1 MPMNKL
7 KLLHSITAD
16 HTLPFEQKIQ
26 ELLQLG
32 CRIFNCQIAIV
43 SQIQAQTYYVEHV
56 HTPDNSLPVGA
67 QFPLGETYCC
77 HTLAANSSLAFDHAS
92 DSHIAT
98 HPCYLNFGLESYI
111 GAPLLVQGNRYGT
124 VNFSSPDIHK
134 GQFTQDDHDFVW
146 LLSQWIGNEITRNQS
161 LLLMKQN
168 QEIQHAMGEL
178 AIIGGWQVNL
188 LNNTVI
194 WTDTTRAIH
203 EVSDDFQPTLE
214 TAIQF
219 YQEEDRDTVTS
230 LVNTAIETGAPW
242 KAEFLLNTA
251 TGNQVWV
258 ETQGKAVFENDQCIR
273 LYGAI
278 QNVDE
283 RVKTR
288 IALTEQ
294 KDLAERM
301 LQTRSLFLAN
311 VSHELRTPMNG
322 IVGMLQL
329 LEQSTLDDT
338 QKNMVDVANRSTQSL
353 TRLLNDFLDFS
364 KIDAGMLSLE
374 QTEFELHH
382 LINGLKLAYQTQCN
396 EKGIGLDFNL
406 SNLKHQYLVG
416 DPVRVK
422 QVLQN
427 LISNAI
433 KFTAQGHITVTL
445 CSVEHD
451 GKCIINGQV
460 SDSGIGMSDTV
471 QSSLF
476 SPFSQADQSTTRQYG
491 GTGLGL
497 SIVKRLCE
505 LMSGSIS
512 VTSEFGIGSVF
523 SFTLVL
529 GIGEAPDL
537 TSQQARNQQDIPTDF
552 KILVVED
559 NAVNRIVLAQI
570 LKKWQLQYD
579 FAFDGEQA
587 LARLD
592 QASDTPYDVILMD
605 CQMPNMDGYQATQ
618 AIRQRSSDDR
628 HSHIIALTA
637 NAMSGEAKK
646 CLAAGMDDYLA
657 KPIDI
662 KALHKAIC
670 KAL

>member
-16 HTLPFEQKIQ
+16 HTLLFEQKIQ

-43 SQIQAQTYYVEHV
+43 SRIDAEQYHVEHV

-92 DSHIAT
+92 ESDIAT

-111 GAPLLVQGNRYGT
+111 GAPLQVQGQRYGT
-124 VNFSSPDIHK
+124 VNFSSPDIHAGK
-134 GQFTQDDHDFVW
+134 FTQDDHDFVW
-146 LLSQWIGNEITRNQS
+146 LLSQWIGNEITRNHS
-161 LLLMKQN
+161 LLLSTQN
-168 QEIQHAMGEL
+168 QEIQQAMGEL

-188 LNNTVI
+188 INNTVI

-203 EVSDDFQPTLE
+203 EVDADFQPTLE
-214 TAIQF
+214 TAIEF
-219 YQEEDRDTVTS
+219 YQEQDRETVAN
-230 LVNTAIETGAPW
+230 LVNKAIELGTPW

-258 ETQGKAVFENDQCIR
+258 ETQGKAVFDKGQCVR

-294 KDLAERM
+294 KELAEGM

-329 LEQSTLDDT
+329 LAQSSLDET
-338 QKNMVDVANRSTQSL
+338 QKNMLDVASRSTQSL

-364 KIDAGMLSLE
+364 KIDAGMLSLA
-374 QTEFELHH
+374 QTEFELPH
-382 LINGLKLAYQTQCN
+382 LINGLKVAYQTQCN
-396 EKGIGLDFNL
+396 EKGIGLEFNL
-406 SNLKHQYLVG
+406 TNLKHQHLIG
-416 DPVRVK
+416 DPVRVN

-427 LISNAI
+427 LISNAT
-433 KFTAQGHITVTL
+433 KFTAQGHINITL

-451 GKCIINGQV
+451 GRCIINGQV

-471 QSSLF
+471 QNTLF

-505 LMSGSIS
+505 LMSGTIS
-512 VTSEFGIGSVF
+512 VSSEFGIGSTF

-529 GIGEAPDL
+529 GIGEAPNHVLNDINNL
-537 TSQQARNQQDIPTDF
+537 QQIPDNF
-552 KILVVED
+552 KALVVED
-559 NAVNRIVLAQI
+559 NAINRIVLAQI
-570 LKKWQLQYD
+570 LKKWQIRYE

-592 QASDTPYDVILMD
+592 QALDDPYDVILMD
-605 CQMPNMDGYQATQ
+605 CQMPIMDGYQATQ
-618 AIRQRSSDDR
+618 TIRQRESQDCTT
-628 HSHIIALTA
+628 HIIALTA

-646 CLAAGMDDYLA
+646 CFAAGMDDYLA

-670 KAL
+670 NAL

>member
-1 MPMNKL
+1 MNKL

-32 CRIFNCQIAIV
+32 CRIFNCQVAIV
-43 SQIQAQTYYVEHV
+43 SRIEAQQYYVEHV

-77 HTLAANSSLAFDHAS
+77 HTLEANSSLAFDHAS
-92 DSHIAT
+92 ESRIAT

-111 GAPLLVQGNRYGT
+111 GAPLQVQGQRYGT
-124 VNFSSPDIHK
+124 VNFSSADIHAGK
-134 GQFTQDDHDFVW
+134 FTQDDHDFVW
-146 LLSQWIGNEITRNQS
+146 LLSQWIGNEITRNHS
-161 LLLMKQN
+161 LLLSTQN
-168 QEIQHAMGEL
+168 QEIQQAMGEL

-188 LNNTVI
+188 ANNTVI

-203 EVSDDFQPTLE
+203 EVTDDFQPTVE
-214 TAIQF
+214 TAIEF
-219 YQEEDRDTVTS
+219 YQKQDRETVAQ
-230 LVNTAIETGAPW
+230 LVTTAIEVGTPW

-251 TGNQVWV
+251 MGNQVWI
-258 ETQGKAVFENDQCIR
+258 ETQGKAVFENGQCVR

-294 KDLAERM
+294 KELAERM

-329 LEQSTLDDT
+329 LEQSSLDDT
-338 QKNMVDVANRSTQSL
+338 QKNMLDVASRSTQSL

-374 QTEFELHH
+374 QTEFELPH
-382 LINGLKLAYQTQCN
+382 LINGLKVAYQTQCN
-396 EKGIGLDFNL
+396 EKGIGLEFNL
-406 SNLKHQYLVG
+406 TNLKHQHLIG

-433 KFTAQGHITVTL
+433 KFTAQGHINITL

-451 GKCIINGQV
+451 GRCIINGQV
-460 SDSGIGMSDTV
+460 SDSGIGMSETV
-471 QSSLF
+471 QNTLF

-505 LMSGSIS
+505 LMSGTIS
-512 VTSEFGIGSVF
+512 VSSEFGIGSTF

-529 GIGEAPDL
+529 GIGEAPNHVLNDVNNL
-537 TSQQARNQQDIPTDF
+537 QQIPDNF
-552 KILVVED
+552 KALVVED

-570 LKKWQLQYD
+570 LKKWQIRYE

-592 QASDTPYDVILMD
+592 QALDDPYDVILMD
-605 CQMPNMDGYQATQ
+605 CQMPIMDGYQATQ
-618 AIRQRSSDDR
+618 AIRQRESQDSNT
-628 HSHIIALTA
+628 HIIALTA

-646 CLAAGMDDYLA
+646 CFAAGMDDYLA

-670 KAL
+670 NAL

>member
-43 SQIQAQTYYVEHV
+43 SRIEAEQYHVEHV

-92 DSHIAT
+92 ESDIAT

-111 GAPLLVQGNRYGT
+111 GAPLQVQGQRYGT
-124 VNFSSPDIHK
+124 VNFSSPDIHA
-134 GQFTQDDHDFVW
+134 GMFTQDDHDFVW
-146 LLSQWIGNEITRNQS
+146 LLSQWIGNEITRNHS
-161 LLLMKQN
+161 LLLSAQN
-168 QEIQHAMGEL
+168 QEIQQAMGEL

-188 LNNTVI
+188 INNTVI

-203 EVSDDFQPTLE
+203 EVDADFQPTLE
-214 TAIQF
+214 TAIEF
-219 YQEEDRDTVTS
+219 YQEQDRETVAN
-230 LVNTAIETGAPW
+230 LVNKAIELGTPW

-258 ETQGKAVFENDQCIR
+258 ETQGKAVFDKGQCVR

-294 KDLAERM
+294 KELAEGM

-329 LEQSTLDDT
+329 LAQSSLDET
-338 QKNMVDVANRSTQSL
+338 QKNMLDVASRSTQSL

-374 QTEFELHH
+374 QTEFDLPH
-382 LINGLKLAYQTQCN
+382 LINGLKLTYQTQCN
-396 EKGIGLDFNL
+396 EKGIGLEFNL
-406 SNLKHQYLVG
+406 SNLKHQYLIG

-433 KFTAQGHITVTL
+433 KFTAQGHINITL

-471 QSSLF
+471 QNTLF
-476 SPFSQADQSTTRQYG
+476 TPFSQADQSTTRQYG

-512 VTSEFGIGSVF
+512 VSSEFGIGSTF

-529 GIGEAPDL
+529 GIGE
-537 TSQQARNQQDIPTDF
+537 TSGHTISDTHNQQQLPDNF
-552 KILVVED
+552 KVLVVED

-570 LKKWQLQYD
+570 LKKWQVRYE

-592 QASDTPYDVILMD
+592 QAPNDPYDVILMD
-605 CQMPNMDGYQATQ
+605 CQMPNMDGYQATL
-618 AIRQRSSDDR
+618 AIRQRTSNDKDT
-628 HSHIIALTA
+628 HIIALTA

-646 CLAAGMDDYLA
+646 CYAAGMDDYLA

-662 KALHKAIC
+662 KALHKALC

>member
-1 MPMNKL
+1 
-7 KLLHSITAD
+7 
-16 HTLPFEQKIQ
+16 
-26 ELLQLG
+26 
-32 CRIFNCQIAIV
+32 
-43 SQIQAQTYYVEHV
+43 
-56 HTPDNSLPVGA
+56 
-67 QFPLGETYCC
+67 
-77 HTLAANSSLAFDHAS
+77 
-92 DSHIAT
+92 
-98 HPCYLNFGLESYI
+98 
-111 GAPLLVQGNRYGT
+111 
-124 VNFSSPDIHK
+124 
-134 GQFTQDDHDFVW
+134 
-146 LLSQWIGNEITRNQS
+146 
-161 LLLMKQN
+161 
-168 QEIQHAMGEL
+168 
-178 AIIGGWQVNL
+178 
-188 LNNTVI
+188 
-194 WTDTTRAIH
+194 
-203 EVSDDFQPTLE
+203 
-214 TAIQF
+214 
-219 YQEEDRDTVTS
+219 
-230 LVNTAIETGAPW
+230 
-242 KAEFLLNTA
+242 
-251 TGNQVWV
+251 
-258 ETQGKAVFENDQCIR
+258 
-273 LYGAI
+273 
-278 QNVDE
+278 
-283 RVKTR
+283 
-288 IALTEQ
+288 
-294 KDLAERM
+294 M

-537 TSQQARNQQDIPTDF
+537 TSQQARNQQEIPTDF

-628 HSHIIALTA
+628 NSHIIALTA